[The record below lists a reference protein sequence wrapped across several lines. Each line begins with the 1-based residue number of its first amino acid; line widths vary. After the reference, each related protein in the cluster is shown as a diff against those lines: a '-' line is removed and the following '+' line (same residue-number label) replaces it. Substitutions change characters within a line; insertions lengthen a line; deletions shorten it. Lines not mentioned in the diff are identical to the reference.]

1 MSQTHAYAD
10 ILLHTIKP
18 DRNTFLLLSMGT
30 HSLVFFRFAGFFETI
45 LMTILVDGNGV
56 GVVGGVNREEHSCSW
71 SAMDSSMSVGMMDF
85 RSGVGGGVSGL
96 TRFDK
101 TGKARFCC
109 GNRSNN
115 SLNVYLFV
123 KCINGCYPISQYNRV
138 DMPPTVLL
146 QMAVRCSSETDKT

>member
-18 DRNTFLLLSMGT
+18 DRSTFLLLSMGT
-30 HSLVFFRFAGFFETI
+30 HSVVFFRFADFFETI
-45 LMTILVDGNGV
+45 LMTILVDGDGEGV
-56 GVVGGVNREEHSCSW
+56 MGGVNREEHSCSC
-71 SAMDSSMSVGMMDF
+71 SAMDSSMSVGMTDF

-115 SLNVYLFV
+115 SLNASLFV
-123 KCINGCYPISQYNRV
+123 KCMNGCYPISRYDRR
-138 DMPPTVLL
+138 DIPPTVPL

>member
-101 TGKARFCC
+101 TGKARFWAAT
-109 GNRSNN
+109 GAQGAG
-115 SLNVYLFV
+115 LILL
-123 KCINGCYPISQYNRV
+123 I
-138 DMPPTVLL
+138 VLGVL
-146 QMAVRCSSETDKT
+146 VFPSHQDNIDK